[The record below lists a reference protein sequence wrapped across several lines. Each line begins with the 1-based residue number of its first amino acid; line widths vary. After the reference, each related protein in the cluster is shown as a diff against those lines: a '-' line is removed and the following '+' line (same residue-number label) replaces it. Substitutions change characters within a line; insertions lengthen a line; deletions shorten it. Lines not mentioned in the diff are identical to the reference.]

1 MPRYCI
7 RVVNRDFETSSD
19 HELSTMDAAKSEGLK
34 GALQIGIQEIC
45 EGKMF
50 FAAEIRVENEHEPSQ
65 RMMVAVG
72 ASPLQ

>member
-1 MPRYCI
+1 
-7 RVVNRDFETSSD
+7 
-19 HELSTMDAAKSEGLK
+19 MDAAKSEGLK